1 MLITKFKGYVFIY
14 LLVLLS
20 CHGLISI
27 FSFIYIYIKS
37 ILVDNKL
44 QKRHIKIKRKKNI
57 CVHIYNLTYIQRFKL
72 HNFVF
77 FSKIPIFIRSIFIIF
92 FIFFFILIKHV
103 HNFNI

>member
-1 MLITKFKGYVFIY
+1 MDLFQFF
-14 LLVLLS
+14 LL
-20 CHGLISI
+20 
-27 FSFIYIYIKS
+27 YIYIKS

-77 FSKIPIFIRSIFIIF
+77 LKIPIFIRSIFIIF
-92 FIFFFILIKHV
+92 FILIFFLIKHV